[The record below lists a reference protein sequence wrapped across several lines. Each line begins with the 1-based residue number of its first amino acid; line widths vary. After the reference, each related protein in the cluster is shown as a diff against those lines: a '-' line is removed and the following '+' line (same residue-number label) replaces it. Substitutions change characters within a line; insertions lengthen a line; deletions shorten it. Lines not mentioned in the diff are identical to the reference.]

1 MEGIGYENYTQGN
14 YYQQSRTEPQYGAE
28 SWHLVTFLNPKLEK
42 LTMFLHTLSHSFVWQ
57 FCFIFETGS
66 QSFDQAGLEL
76 TAVRLLLLHECWR

>member
-42 LTMFLHTLSHSFVWQ
+42 LTTFLHTLSHSFVWQ
-57 FCFIFETGS
+57 FCLV
-66 QSFDQAGLEL
+66 SFLRQDLKAL
-76 TAVRLLLLHECWR
+76 TRLALNS